1 MREFT
6 NVEMLIFV
14 VAVVGFIIILRNRY
28 KDLHK
33 RG

>member
-1 MREFT
+1 MKEFT
-6 NVEMLIFV
+6 FLEMLIFV
-14 VAVVGFIIILRNRY
+14 VAVLGFIIILRNRY